1 MESWKKKK
9 MQTKELLIN
18 ILNIAGITEN
28 QDKIVKEFEERLQVA
43 AQIDLRGMV
52 DKSEIGVFEEKM
64 AEAGNDKEKIQ
75 LVISDY
81 FTQEQITKVYYANIE
96 LFFNVL
102 IKDLFENPTEEQMK
116 QLNELVLVGSSSN

>member
-1 MESWKKKK
+1 